1 MIKLDDA
8 YDEQNIF
15 AKILRGDIPNI
26 TLYEDDK
33 TLAFMDIMPQAVGHC
48 LVIPKEPAVTFLD
61 LSEDSAAAI
70 MATAKKV
77 AAAVVKALG
86 APGFMLAQL
95 NSSAAGQ
102 TVPHYHMHILPRHDG
117 LDLEFHARKPE
128 DMAVLNETA
137 DKIRAYL

>member
-15 AKILRGDIPNI
+15 AKILRGEMPNI
-26 TLYEDDK
+26 TLYEDEM
-33 TLAFMDIMPQAVGHC
+33 TLAFMDIMPQAVGHS
-48 LVIPKEPAVTFLD
+48 LDIPKEPAVTFLD
-61 LSEDSAAAI
+61 LSEDGAAAV

-77 AAAVVKALG
+77 AAAIVQATD
-86 APGFMLAQL
+86 APGFMMAQL

-102 TVPHYHMHILPRHDG
+102 TVPHFHMHILPRHDG
-117 LDLEFHARKPE
+117 LELEFHARKPE
-128 DMAVLNETA
+128 DMVVLNETA